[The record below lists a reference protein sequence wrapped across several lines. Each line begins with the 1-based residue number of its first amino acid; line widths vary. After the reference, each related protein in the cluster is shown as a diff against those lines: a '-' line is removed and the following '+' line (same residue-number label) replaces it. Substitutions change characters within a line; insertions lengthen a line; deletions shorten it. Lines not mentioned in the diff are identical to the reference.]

1 MAFNTGKPMKTY
13 SAKLSEIQRKWYLI
27 DAQDLVLGRLASIV
41 AAKLRGKHKTTY
53 STNLDCGDHVI
64 VINAEKIFITG
75 KKMENKKF
83 FWHTGFAGGIKET
96 TPRKTLESK
105 NPERVLER
113 AVTRMLPRNNMG
125 RHQLTKMHLYV
136 GPNHPHEAQKPET
149 LDVAALNIKNK
160 KRTA

>member
-1 MAFNTGKPMKTY
+1 MKTY

-27 DAQDLVLGRLASIV
+27 DAQDLVLGRLASII
-41 AAKLRGKHKTTY
+41 AAKLRGKHKPTY
-53 STNLDCGDHVI
+53 SPNLDCGDHVI

-75 KKMENKKF
+75 KKRENKKF
-83 FWHTGFAGGIKET
+83 FWHTGFPGGIKET

-105 NPERVLER
+105 NPERVIER
-113 AVTRMLPRNNMG
+113 AVERMLPRNNMG

-136 GPNHPHEAQKPET
+136 GSEHPHEAQKPEK
-149 LDVAALNIKNK
+149 LDVAALNEKNK